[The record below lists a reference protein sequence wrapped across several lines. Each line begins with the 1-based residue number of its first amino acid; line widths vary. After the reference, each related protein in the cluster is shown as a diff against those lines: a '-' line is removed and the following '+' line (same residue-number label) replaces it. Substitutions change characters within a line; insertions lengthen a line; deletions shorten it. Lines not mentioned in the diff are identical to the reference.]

1 MRSQWAADRLHLFV
15 RAADAIIATDKG
27 QGAKQFSQ
35 RGQVFIGASDENRR
49 FLENLYELRNHVEH
63 LRDPRTLLRGIS
75 RDDPEREAFRLAF
88 QAETLSSH
96 IWHRLLDN
104 PNLLPQFRD
113 DTSISAFWGMPEDD
127 IAKAWGP
134 PAALDEEVRRRFHG
148 QEADL
153 HEIGPTGP

>member
-1 MRSQWAADRLHLFV
+1 MAKSQASKRQLASLW
-15 RAADAIIATDKG
+15 
-27 QGAKQFSQ
+27 
-35 RGQVFIGASDENRR
+35 GQVFVNASDASRR
-49 FLENLYELRNHVEH
+49 ILETLYRLRNHVEH

-88 QAETLSSH
+88 QAENLSSH
-96 IWHRLLDN
+96 ICRRLLDN

-113 DTSISAFWGMPEDD
+113 DTSISVFWGMPEDD

-134 PAALDEEVRRRFHG
+134 PAALDEEVRRFHG
-148 QEADL
+148 HGADL